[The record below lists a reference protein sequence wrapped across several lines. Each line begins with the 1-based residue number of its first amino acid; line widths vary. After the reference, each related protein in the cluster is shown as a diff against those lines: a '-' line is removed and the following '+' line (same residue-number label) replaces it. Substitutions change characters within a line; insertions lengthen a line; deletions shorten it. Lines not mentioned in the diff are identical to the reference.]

1 MLLFRIR
8 ALAYICRIV
17 SKQTEIAPWKH
28 KEGFE
33 TLFNDHYESL
43 VAYACSFVEEYDA
56 AEELVQEVY
65 FKLWTQRDKV
75 NIKSTVRGYLYSMV
89 RNASLNLIKH
99 LKITEEYKNDNK
111 LSIEQFEQQVSDA
124 AELSDLQ
131 KKIKRSINALPL
143 QRKKIFLMSRYDGL
157 KYQQIADEL
166 GISIRTVE
174 KQMSAA
180 LKFMRTELGEFLML
194 AVFFFNG
201 N

>member
-1 MLLFRIR
+1 MFHIR
-8 ALAYICRIV
+8 ALAYICRVV

-33 TLFNDHYESL
+33 MLFNDYYESL
-43 VAYACSFVEEYDA
+43 VAYACSFVDEYDA

-75 NIKSTVRGYLYSMV
+75 NIKSTVKGYLYSMV

-99 LKITEEYKNDNK
+99 LKITEEYKSYNK

-131 KKIKRSINALPL
+131 YKIKRSINALPL

-194 AVFFFNG
+194 ALFFFNG